1 MCIFLRSGS
10 SPFAVAFVFPL
21 RRKADFVEWY
31 AKGGPNQVEKADTAG
46 EQADNVPRLS
56 RAELESAFQVVDKN
70 GDMVLDVCELAEL
83 EKMLELGWEEGK
95 CGEVFNRLDVEKTGS
110 LSFEQLYAW

>member
-1 MCIFLRSGS
+1 M
-10 SPFAVAFVFPL
+10 AFVFPL